1 MTRPPTQPGERRGG
15 LLGAL
20 AMVGVVLLPV
30 LCCAG
35 PVLLAGGALAGL
47 RGVLVSPWLM
57 APAAV
62 LLVGGLLWWLR
73 RRSTGSGGS
82 CCPPPARTDQQDRD
96 LLRKP

>member
-15 LLGAL
+15 LLGTL
-20 AMVGVVLLPV
+20 GMVGVVLLPV

-47 RGVLVSPWLM
+47 GGALVSPWLL

-62 LLVGGLLWWLR
+62 LLAGGLLWWLR
-73 RRSTGSGGS
+73 RRPTGSGDS
-82 CCPPPARTDQQDRD
+82 CCPLPARTDQHDRD